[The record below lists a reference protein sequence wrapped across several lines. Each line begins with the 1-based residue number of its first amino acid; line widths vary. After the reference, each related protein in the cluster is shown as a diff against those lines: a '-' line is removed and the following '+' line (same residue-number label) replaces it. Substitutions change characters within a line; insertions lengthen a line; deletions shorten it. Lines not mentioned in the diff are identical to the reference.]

1 MNVTMPSQ
9 SIRPRLIKLVGGS
22 EREADRRIDL
32 ASSELVTMRT
42 VKLGKVLT
50 ADVSGE
56 VELLIGAGPRVEAVR
71 VASGPSQLQQ
81 LTPAIRRAT
90 LSVAFPEPDDS
101 VKLLRRGVV
110 SCSSG
115 GSARSS

>member
-1 MNVTMPSQ
+1 
-9 SIRPRLIKLVGGS
+9 
-22 EREADRRIDL
+22 
-32 ASSELVTMRT
+32 MRT
-42 VKLGKVLT
+42 VKLGNVLT

-71 VASGPSQLQQ
+71 IASGPSQLQQ

-90 LSVAFPEPDDS
+90 LSLAFPEPDAT

-110 SCSSG
+110 SCSSPSG
-115 GSARSS
+115 NCALVMMPVMSLRFERVIDRVRN